1 MLMVVGNARILLD
14 FSGHDRARILFLSF
28 PHVFSGN
35 PVSCCSQMQEKTKAK
50 AKTLDSRLL
59 MSRMTDKKR
68 EKRKTPSDGVISRR
82 LRAWLRPGPAISILG
97 ARTV

>member
-35 PVSCCSQMQEKTKAK
+35 PVSCCSQMQEKTKENQRPWMPDRAGH
-50 AKTLDSRLL
+50 DSGGAAEN
-59 MSRMTDKKR
+59 D
-68 EKRKTPSDGVISRR
+68 RKETVVGCSGRNVIFLSMRQ
-82 LRAWLRPGPAISILG
+82 W
-97 ARTV
+97 